1 MCWIVSVKQSRFFD
15 LVWSFHRWFLCLR
28 WNTSRS
34 KASTWVRPLLGHLQA
49 NTLWFE
55 RQPNPG
61 GTPKNYTPTSK
72 SIPIRFLLFSHLS
85 SFSRVPGPIPR
96 ASDRRRAPTSGR
108 RGADIRATR
117 RGGRGRLHA
126 AGGALRLGPWAAPSG
141 AGRGTRTEAG
151 REPRGWRERGAIG
164 KGECVCLYLHIG
176 LPISFVWI
184 YIYICRC
191 VCI

>member
-61 GTPKNYTPTSK
+61 GTPKNYTPNIKKHPNTFS
-72 SIPIRFLLFSHLS
+72 PFLAPFLLQ
-85 SFSRVPGPIPR
+85 PGPGSHPACVR
-96 ASDRRRAPTSGR
+96 PTPGPDVRPPWRRHPGDAARRTWTTSCCWWGTAP
-108 RGADIRATR
+108 
-117 RGGRGRLHA
+117 
-126 AGGALRLGPWAAPSG
+126 GALGSSKRSW
-141 AGRGTRTEAG
+141 TRHPH
-151 REPRGWRERGAIG
+151 RSRERAARLERTG
-164 KGECVCLYLHIG
+164 CY
-176 LPISFVWI
+176 
-184 YIYICRC
+184 RQR
-191 VCI
+191 